1 MDKRSR
7 RGASASQADA
17 DGNGPCDTTAAA
29 IDAALAEQKR
39 SFEMLLDVQLKAF
52 QACVTT
58 MMDSTNTRIDTF
70 VKVMTRELTELKTSV
85 QFSQTELHEM
95 RNNYKT
101 ENDKERYDHRSLQKL
116 TADFRRMDDT
126 IDYLENQSRRNNLR
140 IDGVKERAEETWAD
154 TEQALRKV
162 LETDLKMP
170 ADHVKAI
177 AIERAH
183 RTGGAQNA
191 DRDRTVV
198 VKFTNFKER
207 DSVLQ
212 AARANRPRGVFVNED
227 FSMRVVSRRK
237 ELIREMKEARDRGK
251 IAYLSYDRLVIKDRQ
266 ERHQR

>member
-70 VKVMTRELTELKTSV
+70 VKVMKRELTELKTSV

-126 IDYLENQSRRNNLR
+126 IDYLENQSRRNNFR

-207 DSVLQ
+207 DRL
-212 AARANRPRGVFVNED
+212 
-227 FSMRVVSRRK
+227 RVTSR
-237 ELIREMKEARDRGK
+237 
-251 IAYLSYDRLVIKDRQ
+251 SS
-266 ERHQR
+266 

>member
-154 TEQALRKV
+154 TEQALRKHWV
-162 LETDLKMP
+162 RMHEAPIT
-170 ADHVKAI
+170 
-177 AIERAH
+177 
-183 RTGGAQNA
+183 
-191 DRDRTVV
+191 
-198 VKFTNFKER
+198 
-207 DSVLQ
+207 
-212 AARANRPRGVFVNED
+212 
-227 FSMRVVSRRK
+227 SR
-237 ELIREMKEARDRGK
+237 
-251 IAYLSYDRLVIKDRQ
+251 
-266 ERHQR
+266 

>member
-1 MDKRSR
+1 MNKRSR

-70 VKVMTRELTELKTSV
+70 VKVMPRELTELKTSV

-126 IDYLENQSRRNNLR
+126 IDYLGTNPGGIISELTASRSVPRRRGPTRSRRYARYSRR
-140 IDGVKERAEETWAD
+140 ISRCRLTTSKRSPSNVPTAPEG
-154 TEQALRKV
+154 
-162 LETDLKMP
+162 
-170 ADHVKAI
+170 
-177 AIERAH
+177 H
-183 RTGGAQNA
+183 RTPTVTERWSSNS
-191 DRDRTVV
+191 RTS
-198 VKFTNFKER
+198 KRETPCY
-207 DSVLQ
+207 
-212 AARANRPRGVFVNED
+212 RPL
-227 FSMRVVSRRK
+227 
-237 ELIREMKEARDRGK
+237 ELIGLA
-251 IAYLSYDRLVIKDRQ
+251 AYSSTRTSLCESSVGEKS
-266 ERHQR
+266 

>member
-116 TADFRRMDDT
+116 TADLRRMDDT
-126 IDYLENQSRRNNLR
+126 IDYLSRSVPRKRGPTRSRRYARCSRR
-140 IDGVKERAEETWAD
+140 ISRCRLTTSKRSPSNVPTAPEG
-154 TEQALRKV
+154 
-162 LETDLKMP
+162 
-170 ADHVKAI
+170 
-177 AIERAH
+177 H
-183 RTGGAQNA
+183 RTP
-191 DRDRTVV
+191 TV
-198 VKFTNFKER
+198 T
-207 DSVLQ
+207 
-212 AARANRPRGVFVNED
+212 
-227 FSMRVVSRRK
+227 
-237 ELIREMKEARDRGK
+237 EL
-251 IAYLSYDRLVIKDRQ
+251 
-266 ERHQR
+266 

>member
-29 IDAALAEQKR
+29 AIDAALAEQKQ

-70 VKVMTRELTELKTSV
+70 VKVMTRELMELKTSV

-116 TADFRRMDDT
+116 TAGFRRMDDT
-126 IDYLENQSRRNNLR
+126 IDYLENQSRRCSRR
-140 IDGVKERAEETWAD
+140 ISICQLTTSKRSPSNVPTAPEGHRTPTVTERWSSNSRTSKGEAPCYRPLELTGLAAYSSTRTSKCESSAGVK
-154 TEQALRKV
+154 
-162 LETDLKMP
+162 
-170 ADHVKAI
+170 
-177 AIERAH
+177 
-183 RTGGAQNA
+183 
-191 DRDRTVV
+191 
-198 VKFTNFKER
+198 
-207 DSVLQ
+207 S
-212 AARANRPRGVFVNED
+212 
-227 FSMRVVSRRK
+227 
-237 ELIREMKEARDRGK
+237 
-251 IAYLSYDRLVIKDRQ
+251 
-266 ERHQR
+266 